1 MKNKKNVRYLTELAL
16 LMALELV
23 MYFTPLGMLP
33 LPGQYASLLTVPV
46 AVGAML
52 LGPLAG
58 TVLGFLFG
66 ALSFWKALQTGI
78 LIGAGVSIP
87 AILVLT
93 ICTRTLMGFLTGLI
107 FKLIDRIDKTNTID
121 CFIGGL
127 LAPVLNTILYMT
139 VYVIILLNN
148 ELLQNVIAST
158 VGEQMIETL
167 RNNVILFVAAYV
179 GIQAVIEAAVGCI
192 VSGGV
197 TKALRVVL
205 KR

>member
-1 MKNKKNVRYLTELAL
+1 M
-16 LMALELV
+16 
-23 MYFTPLGMLP
+23 
-33 LPGQYASLLTVPV
+33 
-46 AVGAML
+46 
-52 LGPLAG
+52 
-58 TVLGFLFG
+58 
-66 ALSFWKALQTGI
+66 I
-78 LIGAGVSIP
+78 ID
-87 AILVLT
+87 
-93 ICTRTLMGFLTGLI
+93 ICHSI
-107 FKLIDRIDKTNTID
+107 FKLFL

>member
-1 MKNKKNVRYLTELAL
+1 MNKKKNVRYLTELAL

-46 AVGAML
+46 
-52 LGPLAG
+52 
-58 TVLGFLFG
+58 GF
-66 ALSFWKALQTGI
+66 T
-78 LIGAGVSIP
+78 IGAGVSIP
-87 AILVLT
+87 AIIVLT
-93 ICTRTLMGFLTGLI
+93 ICTRTLMGFLTGWI

-121 CFIGGL
+121 CFVGGL

-158 VGEQMIETL
+158 VGEGMLETL
-167 RNNVILFVAAYV
+167 RKNVILFVAAYV
-179 GIQAVIEAAVGCI
+179 GIQAVIEAAVGCV